1 MKTIRCVCVRPLVS
15 RRCLCHL
22 PYPHPSAKRF
32 FRRWQRHQDPRLVAS
47 EFQVSARTIRRLY
60 GRFVQ
65 RGQQGIAPDYE
76 HCGQDQPSASSH
88 VRGKAEKLRQEHPT
102 WGAPLIR
109 VMLAPQDRQR
119 TLPCARTLQRWFA
132 QQALPP
138 APAGQHPAADVNR
151 ATRAH
156 EVWQMDAAELIA
168 LRSGQRVS
176 WLRNTDEFSGAVLG
190 TRVFAE
196 AHFNQVPVLRVQ
208 GELRQRFAV
217 WGRPEK
223 YRVDNGTPWGS
234 SGDFPPDLALW
245 LLGLGIDLIWNP
257 PCRPDKNGVV
267 ERSQGVGKQWAEPF
281 ACDTPAELQRRLN
294 RMDRVQREKYPSI
307 HGQSR
312 SEAYPD
318 LQHSGRCYDAAWE
331 KQHWSLDRVVDYL
344 ADYVVSRRVDRAGLV
359 SIYNRNYYVGKHY
372 QGQPLQVFLDPTTL
386 HWVFADAEGR
396 ELRTHPAEQI
406 SRERIVGLQVTNR
419 RLRKPK

>member
-1 MKTIRCVCVRPLVS
+1 MAQT
-15 RRCLCHL
+15 
-22 PYPHPSAKRF
+22 
-32 FRRWQRHQDPRLVAS
+32 
-47 EFQVSARTIRRLY
+47 
-60 GRFVQ
+60 
-65 RGQQGIAPDYE
+65 
-76 HCGQDQPSASSH
+76 
-88 VRGKAEKLRQEHPT
+88 
-102 WGAPLIR
+102 
-109 VMLAPQDRQR
+109 DRQR

-132 QQALPP
+132 QLALPP
-138 APAGQHPAADVNR
+138 APAGQHPAADANR
-151 ATRAH
+151 ATRPH

-176 WLRNTDEFSGAVLG
+176 WLRITDEFSGAALG

-196 AHFNQVPVLRVQ
+196 AHFNQVPVPRVQ
-208 GELRQRFAV
+208 TELRGRFAV

-223 YRVDNGTPWGS
+223 FRIDNGTPWGS

-294 RMDRVQREKYPSI
+294 QMDRVQREEYPSI

-312 SEAYPD
+312 CQAYPD

-331 KQHWSLDRVVDYL
+331 KQHWSLERVVDYL
-344 ADYVVSRRVDRAGLV
+344 SGYVVSRRVDRAGLV

-372 QGQPLQVFLDPTTL
+372 QGQPLQVSLDPTTL